1 MMMTSKSLLFFQ
13 RKEILFVFS
22 FLFFF
27 FFDFLMNDFSDF
39 TMIIIEENGNRENK
53 KQTKGFFAAGFLLFI
68 FVLFVQKKE

>member
-1 MMMTSKSLLFFQ
+1 MMMTSQSLLFFQ

-22 FLFFF
+22 FLFF